1 MAIHTKVV
9 LLICM
14 YICFQASQ
22 ATACRY
28 NVRETGFVDLG
39 TEPYFLLCF
48 VSDETPAETMSTF
61 ASAATP
67 LEDSNVRLELV
78 NIDQQKEHPA
88 MNYFHESAGAAG
100 GRRSAVLVSP
110 DGQTMDVGL
119 SKPDRPFKESLAEA
133 LNEILFSPV
142 RLQILHQCATSYCA
156 ILLIEGP
163 DKQDNDLARE
173 AIRRAI
179 ETVKTEMQS
188 LPKPITQPPATV
200 VLDVNSLAA
209 EKVLLWSMGLDVN
222 DVNAPHAAVFYGRG
236 RWIGP
241 LFKGRQITEDLL
253 LDVIYVVGSDCECGL
268 DYRWVQG
275 TMLPA
280 KWDGKLNQLV
290 VESAAADGFDPE
302 NPMIKMEIG
311 SIISRSISAYRDPDV
326 PTGYQEL
333 LAASGL
339 SGDQQRSNTYD
350 SHSAAG
356 EDDALRTTHDV
367 LRAPAPSEAEG
378 TPVELAHAPV
388 IRRSL
393 YVAAVAAA
401 CILLSGLYI
410 LLRAHKRRL

>member
-1 MAIHTKVV
+1 MATHTRLA
-9 LLICM
+9 LLM
-14 YICFQASQ
+14 FVHVWLLAGP
-22 ATACRY
+22 ARACRY

-48 VSDETPAETMSTF
+48 VSDQTPAETMSALVA
-61 ASAATP
+61 ASAS
-67 LEDSNVRLELV
+67 LESSNIRFELV
-78 NIDQQKEHPA
+78 NIDQRKDHPA
-88 MNYFHESAGAAG
+88 AKYFHESAGAT
-100 GRRSAVLVSP
+100 GRGLSAVLVSP
-110 DGQTMDVGL
+110 DGQTMDIGL
-119 SKPDRPFKESLAEA
+119 SKPDRSFKESLAEA

-142 RLQILHQCATSYCA
+142 RLQILRQCATSYCA

-173 AIRRAI
+173 AVRRAI

-188 LPKPITQPPATV
+188 LPKSIAQPPVMV

-280 KWDGKLNQLV
+280 KWDAKLNQLV
-290 VESAAADGFDPE
+290 VDSAGADGFDPE

-311 SIISRSISAYRDPDV
+311 SIISRSIRAYPDRDI

-339 SGDQQRSNTYD
+339 SGDEQLSDTYD
-350 SHSAAG
+350 SHSATG
-356 EDDALRTTHDV
+356 ENDALRTTQYAV
-367 LRAPAPSEAEG
+367 RTA
-378 TPVELAHAPV
+378 PVEAAHAPV
-388 IRRSL
+388 IRKSL
-393 YVAAVAAA
+393 YVAAAAAA